1 MKKDNWYHVGD
12 SAAEAY
18 ERNMVRGVFAAW
30 AKFLVGA
37 AAIEPGET
45 ILDIACGTGIVARH
59 AAASTGP
66 GGAVTGLEMNPA
78 MLDVARRLSP
88 AGGATMSWVEADATD
103 MPLPDD
109 AFDVA
114 LCQQGV
120 QFFKQREAALA
131 GMRRVLKPGGRL
143 LFTVWR
149 PLRHAIGHDAVAE
162 AVEKHVGEAAAESRR
177 GPFRMEN
184 REQLRELL
192 TGAGFADVAVN
203 IAAVLVR
210 FDSARDLVESMMQ
223 GTPLAPHMQD
233 AGPETVA
240 KVIEMV
246 EARTADHLDDS
257 GLAFPMQS
265 WLATGRA
272 PG

>member
-1 MKKDNWYHVGD
+1 MTKENWYHVGG

-18 ERNMVRGVFAAW
+18 QRNMVRGVFATW
-30 AKFLVGA
+30 AKFLVDS

-59 AAASTGP
+59 AAAATGP
-66 GGAVTGLEMNPA
+66 GGAVTGLEINRA
-78 MLDVARRLSP
+78 MLDVARRLAPSD
-88 AGGATMSWVEADATD
+88 GAAMRWIEADAAD
-103 MPLPDD
+103 MKLPDD
-109 AFDVA
+109 AFDVV

-149 PLRHAIGHDAVAE
+149 PLRHAIGHDAVAD
-162 AVEKHVGEAAAESRR
+162 AVEKHVGAEAAETRR
-177 GPFRMEN
+177 TPFHMEN

-192 TGAGFADVAVN
+192 TGAGFTDVAIT
-203 IAAVLVR
+203 IAAALVR

-223 GTPLAPHMQD
+223 GTPLAPYMAD

-240 KVIEMV
+240 KVIAMV